1 MMYDMNLIII
11 MEVTLAVIGIL
22 AFISL
27 CTLFT
32 VLGLS
37 GRFHF
42 EKKKE
47 EKGDGGWEC
56 LLFG

>member
-47 EKGDGGWEC
+47 EKGDGGW
-56 LLFG
+56 